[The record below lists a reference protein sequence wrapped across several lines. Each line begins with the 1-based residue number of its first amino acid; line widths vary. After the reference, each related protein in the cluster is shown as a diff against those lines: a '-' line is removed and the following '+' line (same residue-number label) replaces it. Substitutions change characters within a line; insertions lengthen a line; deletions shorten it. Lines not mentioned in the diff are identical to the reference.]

1 MVCLLWPQ
9 TGFPICLTTA
19 WASPGGCWLWRV
31 TEKQQ
36 GKHLGPGKFILFTS
50 LNSGLSAKKGTIEN
64 VNKYWAKK
72 THGYSPLPNHSYFN
86 IWHSKQECHFQFNPF
101 LDSPLHLFSRVAFP
115 PSTNCVYKPCVIP
128 VHSICGFHFHTEWEK
143 WLMQENLLPPEDSG
157 RNIHLDLIGG

>member
-9 TGFPICLTTA
+9 TGFPIRLTIA

-50 LNSGLSAKKGTIEN
+50 LSWILGFQLRREQLKMLINIEL
-64 VNKYWAKK
+64 KK

-86 IWHSKQECHFQFNPF
+86 IWHSKQECHFQFNTF
-101 LDSPLHLFSRVAFP
+101 LGSPLHLFSRVAFP

-128 VHSICGFHFHTEWEK
+128 VHSICGFHKYTFPHGMGKMTNARKFAASRRFW
-143 WLMQENLLPPEDSG
+143 
-157 RNIHLDLIGG
+157 